1 MSRARQLAA
10 IVVVVSAVLMP
21 AGARAQA
28 PRPPD
33 FLPFLHFSPGAAPSA
48 DALADLWIE
57 PADLEQRNLLYGA
70 GGAEA
75 VPDPDARYTFL
86 SRDTTGFSHGYD
98 VRDPQGR
105 KWSVKLGPEAQTEV
119 VVSRL
124 IWAVGFHQPPT
135 YYLMKWILVE
145 GKTVTTQA
153 AARFRLEAP
162 GVKKDGPW
170 AWDANPFVGTPPL
183 SGLYVLMVMVD
194 NWDLKTSNNVIYQL
208 TEEHDGASRWYIV
221 KDLGASLG
229 ANRALIHGTRND
241 LPGFEKE
248 PFITSAKNGRVE
260 FNHFHGAWKNKNVTA
275 AEVKWISERL
285 ARLSPDQWKDV
296 FRAAGYGE
304 SDGDRYIARL
314 RQKVADGLA
323 LR

>member
-1 MSRARQLAA
+1 MSRVHRQLLAL
-10 IVVVVSAVLMP
+10 VVVSAVLTAVTGRAHALQSP
-21 AGARAQA
+21 QGA
-28 PRPPD
+28 PP
-33 FLPFLHFSPGAAPSA
+33 STQ
-48 DALADLWIE
+48 ALAKLWTE

-98 VRDPQGR
+98 VRDPEGR
-105 KWSVKLGPEAQTEV
+105 KWSIKLGPEAQTEV

-135 YYLMKWILVE
+135 YYLPKWTLVE
-145 GKTVTTQA
+145 GDSVTSQP
-153 AARFRLEAP
+153 AARFRLEP
-162 GVKKDGPW
+162 LDVKKGGPW

-194 NWDLKTSNNVIYQL
+194 NWDLKTSNNVIYRL
-208 TEEHDGASRWYIV
+208 KEEREGVSRWYVV
-221 KDLGASLG
+221 KDLGGSLG
-229 ANRALIHGTRND
+229 ANRRLIHGTRND
-241 LPGFEKE
+241 LAGFEKE
-248 PFITSAKNGRVE
+248 PFITSVKDGRVE
-260 FNHFHGAWKNKNVTA
+260 FNHFHGAWKDKNVTTA
-275 AEVKWISERL
+275 DVRWVSERL
-285 ARLSPDQWKDV
+285 APLSPDQWKDV
-296 FRAAGYGE
+296 FRAAGYSE
-304 SDGDRYIARL
+304 SDGNRYIARL